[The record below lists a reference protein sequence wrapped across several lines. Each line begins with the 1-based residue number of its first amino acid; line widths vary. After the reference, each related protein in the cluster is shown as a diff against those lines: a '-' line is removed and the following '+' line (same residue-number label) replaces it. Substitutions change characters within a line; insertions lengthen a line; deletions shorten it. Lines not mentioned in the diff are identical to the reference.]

1 MKKTVF
7 ALTLA
12 ASIGLAACSNP
23 GDEVIVSTANFEMTQ
38 DEFYNEVKKLVGEPA
53 LHQVVLEKILND
65 KYKVT
70 DEEVQAKY
78 DESAEQYGEQFE
90 IFLASQ
96 GQTEESFKQNI
107 RWGLFQEK
115 AMDEVEVSD
124 KEIEA
129 YYNQGK
135 YELNAR
141 HILVET
147 EEEAKAIIEELKN
160 GADFA
165 QVAKEKSVDT
175 TSGAEG
181 GELGW
186 FTVGMMVPE
195 FSDAAYALELNTVSE
210 PVKSDY
216 GYHIIEVKEK
226 REVKDY
232 GTLEEKKEEIS
243 EQLKS
248 QKFDW
253 NAIQEQLIKD
263 AKIEVKDE
271 DLKDTFKSYNE

>member
-1 MKKTVF
+1 MKKTLF

-12 ASIGLAACSNP
+12 TSIGLAACSNP

-38 DEFYNEVKKLVGEPA
+38 DEFYNEIKKLAGEP
-53 LHQVVLEKILND
+53 LLQQVVLEKILND

-70 DEEVQAKY
+70 DEEIQAEF
-78 DESAEQYGEQFE
+78 DAVAEQYGDQF
-90 IFLASQ
+90 ASALESS
-96 GQTEESFKQNI
+96 GLTEETFRQNI
-107 RWGLFQEK
+107 RFNLLQQK
-115 AMDEVEVSD
+115 AKDEVEISD
-124 KEIEA
+124 KEIQA
-129 YYNQGK
+129 YYDQAK

-195 FSDAAYALELNTVSE
+195 FSDAAYALELKTVSE

-253 NAIQEQLIKD
+253 NAIQEQLLKD

-271 DLKDTFKSYNE
+271 DLKDTFKALEE

>member
-195 FSDAAYALELNTVSE
+195 FSDAAYALELKTVSE

-232 GTLEEKKEEIS
+232 GTLEEKKEDIS

-253 NAIQEQLIKD
+253 NAIQEQLLKD

-271 DLKDTFKSYNE
+271 DLKDTFKALEE